1 MLNDYLNQ
9 TAELQRQTGTNQ
21 RGQPVFSE
29 CQEVQCR
36 LQQRHSLI
44 KKSDSE
50 VISAEHVCY
59 LADEV
64 RTGDKINGLTVLA
77 VNDMINLDGEII
89 GYKAVM

>member
-21 RGQPVFSE
+21 RGQPIFSE
-29 CQEVQCR
+29 IITVQCR

-50 VISAEHVCY
+50 VISTEHVCY
-59 LADEV
+59 LTDEV
-64 RTGDKINGLTVLA
+64 STGDKINGLEV
-77 VNDMINLDGEII
+77 VSVSNMINLDGEII
-89 GYKAVM
+89 GYRAVM

>member
-1 MLNDYLNQ
+1 MLNDYFNQ